1 MLTKIV
7 LIGPPGAGKSSV
19 GRALSKEISMPFIDS
34 DSEIEKVAGKTISE
48 IFVDDG
54 EQVFRK
60 MEFEI
65 VSKLLTDFTGVI
77 ALGGGAPITLETQQK
92 LDSSDFPII
101 FIDVSISQA
110 ANRVGFNKD
119 RPLLLINPRQ
129 QWLNLMNDRRPIY
142 ERLASEIVSS
152 DNKKPVE
159 VAKII
164 SEKLKSKL

>member
-1 MLTKIV
+1 MLTRIV

-19 GRALSKEISMPFIDS
+19 GRALSKELSMPFVDS
-34 DSEIEKVAGKTISE
+34 DSEIEKAAGKTISE

-60 MEFEI
+60 MEVEI

-77 ALGGGAPITLETQQK
+77 ALGGGAPITLETKQK
-92 LDSSDFPII
+92 LESSDFPII

>member
-1 MLTKIV
+1 
-7 LIGPPGAGKSSV
+7 V
-19 GRALSKEISMPFIDS
+19 GRALSKELSMPFIDS

-60 MEFEI
+60 MEVEI

>member
-1 MLTKIV
+1 
-7 LIGPPGAGKSSV
+7 
-19 GRALSKEISMPFIDS
+19 MPFIDS

-60 MEFEI
+60 MEVEI

>member
-19 GRALSKEISMPFIDS
+19 GRALSKELSMPFIDS
-34 DSEIEKVAGKTISE
+34 DNEIEKVAGKTISE

-54 EQVFRK
+54 EQVFRT
-60 MEFEI
+60 MEVEI

-92 LDSSDFPII
+92 LESSDFPII

-142 ERLASEIVSS
+142 ERLASEIVST

>member
-19 GRALSKEISMPFIDS
+19 GRALSKELSMPFIDS
-34 DSEIEKVAGKTISE
+34 DSEIEKAACKTISE

-60 MEFEI
+60 MEVEI

-92 LDSSDFPII
+92 LESSDFPII

>member
-19 GRALSKEISMPFIDS
+19 GRALSKELSMPFIDS
-34 DSEIEKVAGKTISE
+34 DSEIEKIAGKSISE

-60 MEFEI
+60 MEVEI

-92 LDSSDFPII
+92 LESIDFPII
-101 FIDVSISQA
+101 FLDVSISQA
-110 ANRVGFNKD
+110 ANRVGFNKY
-119 RPLLLINPRQ
+119 RPLILINPRQ

-164 SEKLKSKL
+164 GEKLKSKL

>member
-1 MLTKIV
+1 
-7 LIGPPGAGKSSV
+7 V
-19 GRALSKEISMPFIDS
+19 GRALSKELSMPFIDS

-54 EQVFRK
+54 EKVFRK
-60 MEFEI
+60 MEVEI

-92 LDSSDFPII
+92 LESSDFPII

>member
-1 MLTKIV
+1 
-7 LIGPPGAGKSSV
+7 
-19 GRALSKEISMPFIDS
+19 
-34 DSEIEKVAGKTISE
+34 
-48 IFVDDG
+48 
-54 EQVFRK
+54 
-60 MEFEI
+60 MEVEI

-92 LDSSDFPII
+92 LGSSDFPII

>member
-1 MLTKIV
+1 
-7 LIGPPGAGKSSV
+7 
-19 GRALSKEISMPFIDS
+19 MPFIDS
-34 DSEIEKVAGKTISE
+34 DSEIEKVAGKTIAE

-60 MEFEI
+60 MEVEI

>member
-19 GRALSKEISMPFIDS
+19 GRALSKELSMPFIDS

-60 MEFEI
+60 MEVEI

-77 ALGGGAPITLETQQK
+77 ALGGGAPITLETQQR
-92 LDSSDFPII
+92 LESSDFPII

-129 QWLNLMNDRRPIY
+129 QWLNLMNDRRSIY

>member
-19 GRALSKEISMPFIDS
+19 GRALSKVLSMPFIDS
-34 DSEIEKVAGKTISE
+34 DSEIEKAAGKTISE

-60 MEFEI
+60 MEVEI

-92 LDSSDFPII
+92 LESINFPII

>member
-1 MLTKIV
+1 
-7 LIGPPGAGKSSV
+7 
-19 GRALSKEISMPFIDS
+19 
-34 DSEIEKVAGKTISE
+34 
-48 IFVDDG
+48 
-54 EQVFRK
+54 
-60 MEFEI
+60 MEVEI

>member
-19 GRALSKEISMPFIDS
+19 GRALSKELSMPFIDS

-54 EQVFRK
+54 EHVFRK
-60 MEFEI
+60 MEVEI

-129 QWLNLMNDRRPIY
+129 QWLNFMNDRRPIY

>member
-1 MLTKIV
+1 
-7 LIGPPGAGKSSV
+7 V
-19 GRALSKEISMPFIDS
+19 GRALSKELSMPFIDS

-60 MEFEI
+60 MEIEI

>member
-7 LIGPPGAGKSSV
+7 LIGPPGAGKTSV
-19 GRALSKEISMPFIDS
+19 GRALSKELSMPFIDS
-34 DSEIEKVAGKTISE
+34 DSEIEKATGKTISE

-60 MEFEI
+60 MEVEI
-65 VSKLLTDFTGVI
+65 VSKLLTDFAGVI

-92 LDSSDFPII
+92 LESSDFSII

-110 ANRVGFNKD
+110 ANRIGFNKD

>member
-1 MLTKIV
+1 
-7 LIGPPGAGKSSV
+7 
-19 GRALSKEISMPFIDS
+19 MPFIDS

-60 MEFEI
+60 MEVEI
-65 VSKLLTDFTGVI
+65 VSKLLTNFTGVI

-92 LDSSDFPII
+92 LESSDFPII

>member
-19 GRALSKEISMPFIDS
+19 GRALSKELSMPFIDS
-34 DSEIEKVAGKTISE
+34 DSEIEKVAGKTISV

-54 EQVFRK
+54 EHVFRK
-60 MEFEI
+60 MEVEI

>member
-1 MLTKIV
+1 
-7 LIGPPGAGKSSV
+7 
-19 GRALSKEISMPFIDS
+19 MPFIDS
-34 DSEIEKVAGKTISE
+34 DSEIEKAAGKTISE

-60 MEFEI
+60 MEVEI